1 MPEDE
6 RIKLTREANVIEQV
20 LGRIRSFTSVNIEI
34 KLTLG
39 EIIFIWGGL
48 LFYFLC
54 KLENNKLCDKA
65 FDLQGVGDCW
75 RNSTWTIVTC
85 DQIDLKML
93 HWNNDKTSISLFFS
107 MFWAAEC
114 RPIKLS
120 LDKKFWCTF
129 GHIGKNLLTLHEE
142 LAPWGVNLCEGKKRD
157 PPIRLR
163 LSNSITATAFENDDQ
178 FTLKAERGRLIAW
191 AIPAS

>member
-20 LGRIRSFTSVNIEI
+20 LGRIRSFTSLNTDQTD
-34 KLTLG
+34 LMMLF
-39 EIIFIWGGL
+39 FIWRGL
-48 LFYFLC
+48 QFYFLC
-54 KLENNKLCDKA
+54 NVENNVCDKA

-93 HWNNDKTSISLFFS
+93 HWNNDKTSLSLFLS

-114 RPIKLS
+114 RQIKLT
-120 LDKKFWCTF
+120 LDKKFRCTF

-142 LAPWGVNLCEGKKRD
+142 LAPWGVNLCERKNLILQSGLD
-157 PPIRLR
+157 YLIVSQLLR
-163 LSNSITATAFENDDQ
+163 LKTMTNS
-178 FTLKAERGRLIAW
+178 LW
-191 AIPAS
+191 